1 MTGPSSLPPRRR
13 RAPESTSWSRSS
25 EVGPRARLP
34 ASTAVTDSAPSD
46 PLSSPLRH
54 PRSPVLS
61 SASSSRPSRRES
73 ACVRACVRACARA
86 RRRLFRRRMSSSC
99 QRRERQCL
107 AADGI
112 FGPPEVPGLRG

>member
-61 SASSSRPSRRES
+61 SASSSRPSRREKYWCARVLES
-73 ACVRACVRACARA
+73 VLVRACVRACVRARA
-86 RRRLFRRRMSSSC
+86 TTTFPTKNEQQLSTERATVFSS
-99 QRRERQCL
+99 
-107 AADGI
+107 
-112 FGPPEVPGLRG
+112 